1 MAGLSNAPNYVFR
14 VKVAARESG
23 IVYNTAMKWVN
34 WLIDA
39 GYCYREKQ
47 SQDKKGTWS
56 VVKYHFSD
64 TKLSALEWVKELKE
78 WRKQR
83 AVTAT
88 QSTGNRKMGNLISP
102 TEKKTNNK
110 KNNNK
115 NSFKYR
121 VFKQAKP
128 IISAFKLLTD
138 TSWVP
143 HELQNTFKQDDN
155 EKTCGSVSD
164 FAEPPKQQYI
174 SS

>member
-1 MAGLSNAPNYVFR
+1 MSGLSNAPNYVFR

-47 SQDKKGTWS
+47 HKDKKGTWT

-78 WRKQR
+78 WGKQR
-83 AVTAT
+83 ASTGT
-88 QSTGNRKMGNLISP
+88 QSTGNRKMGSLITP
-102 TEKKTNNK
+102 TGKTFNK

-115 NSFKYR
+115 NSFKR
-121 VFKQAKP
+121 KVFKQAKP

-138 TSWVP
+138 TSWAP
-143 HELQNTFKQDDN
+143 HELQDTFKHDYSV
-155 EKTCGSVSD
+155 KTCTSAPD
-164 FAEPPKQQYI
+164 FAEPPGSQYI
-174 SS
+174 SL